1 MALSISALTREHA
14 ETIQKVLEKFETTL
28 HPSSYEDEE
37 VVRRAVFSVRNKS
50 VKPEK
55 YNPKTTTIFCT
66 VHDVKHA
73 SVSFTLQSGT
83 VSCSCPQEMCRH
95 QLGVTL
101 MLYQHIGSVQDWTA
115 KWRAKKS
122 ASLHTLA
129 SERSPQSW
137 TRMVHEVTSHLL
149 PENKK
154 LETYLFANI
163 IENIHMKLRK
173 YMPLEREWQPV
184 FKLFMEIAVL
194 NKIWAHLIANEQKF
208 TSDYIDFTI
217 QKRITT
223 TKQTL
228 SELTERTQLFA
239 VEPFYDAIQQE
250 LRQFVMQPEGL
261 DAKRLDLYLACWKTI
276 FNDRKRAANELKQLQ
291 TYSHNNIPIVFI
303 EAVAQAMLEEKPS
316 RTGDDDQPRQLDLLN
331 LQTFESSLEQANNA
345 VASAVAVAEELDYS
359 QLTER
364 VDLAVPLGQFL
375 LETDRLAS
383 ATTILRAILPG
394 LPAHINNLPRMY
406 REYFCRTV
414 HELYKHI
421 KLSEQEQLQLY
432 GAFGRFGVIPYSEYL
447 LANGLYNEW
456 VALHQLFPSSIPH
469 LEAVGLKEVIDKA
482 PASALPLYHF
492 YAMEELRQKS
502 RMNYKQA
509 VRIWR
514 SMKSVAK
521 KAGKTAYFDDY
532 IGAIRQ
538 QYKRLRAL
546 QEELDKANF
555 TS

>member
-14 ETIQKVLEKFETTL
+14 ETIQKVLENFETTL

-73 SVSFTLQSGT
+73 SVSFTLESGT
-83 VSCSCPQEMCRH
+83 VSCSCPQPMCRH

-101 MLYQHIGSVQDWTA
+101 MLYQYIGSVQDWTA
-115 KWRAKKS
+115 KWRSKKS
-122 ASLHTLA
+122 AALQTLA

-137 TRMVHEVTSHLL
+137 MRMVHEVTSHLL

-163 IENIHMKLRK
+163 IENIHLKLRK

-194 NKIWAHLIANEQKF
+194 NKIWAHLIANDQKF

-217 QKRITT
+217 QKRMTMM
-223 TKQTL
+223 KQTL
-228 SELTERTQLFA
+228 AELSERTQLFA
-239 VEPFYDAIQQE
+239 IEPFYDAIQQE

-261 DAKRLDLYLACWKTI
+261 DAKRFDLYLACWKTI
-276 FNDRKRAANELKQLQ
+276 FNDRKRAVSELQKLQ
-291 TYSHNNIPIVFI
+291 NYSHNNIPLVFV
-303 EAVAQAMLEEKPS
+303 EAVSQAMLETKPS
-316 RTGDDDQPRQLDLLN
+316 RTDDEQPRQLDLLN
-331 LQTFESSLEQANNA
+331 MQTFESSLD
-345 VASAVAVAEELDYS
+345 VAKADVAPETTGALDYS

-364 VDLAVPLGQFL
+364 IELAVPLAQFL
-375 LETDRLAS
+375 IETDRLEHA
-383 ATTILRAILPG
+383 ATILRAILPG
-394 LPAHINNLPRMY
+394 LHAHINSLPRMY

-421 KLSEQEQLQLY
+421 ELSQPEQLQLY
-432 GAFGRFGVIPYSEYL
+432 GAFGRFGVMPYSEYL
-447 LANGLYNEW
+447 LSSGQYNEW

-469 LEAVGLKEVIDKA
+469 LEAIGLKEVIDKA

-514 SMKSVAK
+514 GMKSVAK
-521 KAGKTAYFDDY
+521 KAGKMGYFEDY

>member
-14 ETIQKVLEKFETTL
+14 ETIQKVLEQYETAL
-28 HPSSYEDEE
+28 HPSSMEDEE
-37 VVRRAVFSVRNKS
+37 IVRRAVFSVRNKS
-50 VKPEK
+50 VKPDK

-101 MLYQHIGSVQDWTA
+101 MLYQYIGSVQDWTA
-115 KWRAKKS
+115 KWRSKKT
-122 ASLHTLA
+122 AALQTLA
-129 SERSPQSW
+129 SERSPKSW
-137 TRMVHEVTSHLL
+137 ARMVHEVTTHLI
-149 PENKK
+149 PANKK
-154 LETYLFANI
+154 LETFLFANI
-163 IENIHMKLRK
+163 IENIHLKLRK
-173 YMPLEREWQPV
+173 YLPLEREWQPV
-184 FKLFMEIAVL
+184 FKLFIEIAVL

-217 QKRITT
+217 QKRITSIKAT
-223 TKQTL
+223 LAEL
-228 SELTERTQLFA
+228 SERPQLFA

-250 LRQFVMQPEGL
+250 LRRFVMQADGL
-261 DAKRLDLYLACWKTI
+261 DARRYDLYLACWKAI
-276 FNDRKRAANELKQLQ
+276 FNEPKRARTELKQLQ
-291 TYSHNNIPIVFI
+291 TYTNNSIPHVFV
-303 EAVAQAMLEEKPS
+303 EAVAAAMLQEKKQSPIE
-316 RTGDDDQPRQLDLLN
+316 TAKQLDLLN
-331 LQTFESSLEQANNA
+331 LQTFESRLK
-345 VASAVAVAEELDYS
+345 ASEEEATHPIDYS
-359 QLTER
+359 QIVTR
-364 VDLAVPLGQFL
+364 IDLAVPLAQFL
-375 LETDRLAS
+375 LDTGRIDHARE
-383 ATTILRAILPG
+383 ILRAILPG
-394 LPAHINNLPRMY
+394 LATHINGLPRMY
-406 REYFCRTV
+406 REYFCRSV
-414 HELYKHI
+414 HELYKQI
-421 KLSEQEQLQLY
+421 ELTQQEQLMLY
-432 GAFGRFGVIPYSEYL
+432 GAFGRFGVTPYSEYL
-447 LANGLYNEW
+447 LTNKLYQDW
-456 VALHQLFPSSIPH
+456 VALHQLFPSSIQH
-469 LEAVGLKEVIDKA
+469 LEAIGLKEVIEQQ

-514 SMKSVAK
+514 SMKNVAK
-521 KAGKTAYFDDY
+521 KAGKMAYFEDY